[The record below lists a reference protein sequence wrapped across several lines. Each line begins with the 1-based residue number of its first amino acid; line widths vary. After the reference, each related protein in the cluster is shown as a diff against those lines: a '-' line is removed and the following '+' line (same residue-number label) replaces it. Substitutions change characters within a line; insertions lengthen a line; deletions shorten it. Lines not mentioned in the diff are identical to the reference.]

1 MPRYSW
7 DINELIFEEDA
18 RKMYDCADSE
28 IKRVLISLMWVTGAR
43 THELTILQKKDIQV
57 DHEKEKLNIR
67 IKTLKLKK
75 KTNFQIDHRT
85 LSFDRKLGTEANIYL
100 ETIIR
105 YIAKLDPDSKLI
117 SYTDRWVEQQ
127 ANKIG
132 EKALN
137 KKLCPYHFR
146 HSVLTWLAY
155 NGAQLPELMHF
166 KGARS
171 IRGVLPYIHA
181 RPMVVKLENQ
191 RRNRYG

>member
-7 DINELIFEEDA
+7 DIKELIFEEDA
-18 RKMYDCADSE
+18 SKMYDAADSE
-28 IKRVLISLMWVTGAR
+28 VKRVLISILWIAGPR
-43 THELTILQKKDIQV
+43 THELTMLQKKDITV

-67 IKTLKLKK
+67 FKTLKLKK
-75 KTNFQIDHRT
+75 KKTFGIEYRT

-105 YIAKLDPDSKLI
+105 YVAKLDPDSRVI

-127 ANKIG
+127 VNKIG
-132 EKALN
+132 EKALG

-155 NGAQLPELMHF
+155 NGAGLPELMGF
-166 KGARS
+166 KGAAS
-171 IRGVLPYIHA
+171 IRGVLSYIHA